1 MSIAI
6 DHSRARTL
14 ADGVWSIDPRRSELG
29 FEVKDMWGLRTV
41 RGRFAT
47 FEGRVH
53 AGQGELSID
62 AASLDSGDKRR
73 DRHLRSASF
82 FAVERHPRIAFTATA
97 VTDETVAGQL
107 VIGSARISLEIPVRI
122 ESLAEDVVRLHAQT
136 TVSRQA
142 AGLGWNKLGMIRGDA
157 LLHAR
162 LTLTR

>member
-29 FEVKDMWGLRTV
+29 FAVKDMWGLRTV

-53 AGQGELSID
+53 AGQGALSID
-62 AASLDSGDKRR
+62 AASLATGDQRR
-73 DRHLRSASF
+73 DRHLRSGSF
-82 FAVERHPRIAFTATA
+82 FAVERHPRIGFTATA
-97 VTDETVAGQL
+97 VTDDTVTGELA
-107 VIGSARISLEIPVRI
+107 IGSARIPLEIPVRM
-122 ESLAEDVVRLHAQT
+122 EHLGEDVVRLHAET
-136 TVSRQA
+136 AVSREA
-142 AGLGWNKLGMIRGDA
+142 AGLGWNTLGMIRGDA